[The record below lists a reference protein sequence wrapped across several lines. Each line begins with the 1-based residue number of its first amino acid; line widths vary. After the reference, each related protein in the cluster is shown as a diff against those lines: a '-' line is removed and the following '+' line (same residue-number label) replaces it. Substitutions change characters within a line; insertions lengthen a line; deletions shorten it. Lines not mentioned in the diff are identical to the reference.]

1 MSKHVSRMDLAKI
14 LAKTTKN
21 VGMEGF
27 AMQIIQ
33 NNLNIVLLPVPMIPI
48 VTKSNIVFII
58 SIPVLKNVAK
68 LGVLLDGHVTRTMVR
83 LVSCTI
89 LTFGKIYY
97 YYFLQ
102 KKPGMCNLLF

>member
-1 MSKHVSRMDLAKI
+1 MSKPVSRMDLAKI

-58 SIPVLKNVAK
+58 SIPVLKNVVK
-68 LGVLLDGHVTRTMVR
+68 LDVLLDGHVTWTMVR
-83 LVSCTI
+83 LFSCTI
-89 LTFGKIYY
+89 LIFC
-97 YYFLQ
+97 
-102 KKPGMCNLLF
+102 KK